1 MNTYKTLKVT
11 FNNTQTNQTKDVYWD
26 IAQFKLAQKWANALA
41 TDYLNTNASLEKQ
54 FMLHGWVYPESGNQR
69 SIQYMCDELNFH
81 IDQVNNYALENDIDY
96 YIDMFF
102 TEETLDQDQ
111 LNKIHH
117 HFEILIGQIW
127 NVSEWYNQFDE
138 AHQFSINNF
147 NWLCHEIESQ
157 LRGLRAYRNDRSSS
171 SVVFCMNPIIRHDL
185 VEAEGDYD
193 HFEMRDLEFGQLRMH
208 YAQTGKTH
216 REAWHDDDED
226 IYDHNISGI
235 RYLSG
240 EFDINF
246 NTNSKPENWEAFRN
260 WCMEK
265 QIDVNDKTLSLGQCC
280 FGDLNREMSGFGT
293 DDLSTMKELWQ
304 YDDIQ
309 TISLIDTADVVSSS
323 SWDYTWRDQYNERKR
338 KLFE

>member
-1 MNTYKTLKVT
+1 MTYKTLKIT
-11 FNNTQTNQTKDVYWD
+11 FNNTETKQTKNVFWD
-26 IAQFKLAQKWANALA
+26 IRQFSLAQKWAAALEA
-41 TDYLNTNASLEKQ
+41 DYLNTGAVLEKQ
-54 FMLHGWVYPESGNQR
+54 FMLHGWVYPTSSNR
-69 SIQYMCDELNFH
+69 RTIQFMCDELNFH

-102 TEETLDQDQ
+102 TEETLDQEQ

-117 HFEILIGQIW
+117 HFEILIGQTW
-127 NVSEWYNQFDE
+127 NMSEWYEQFDA

-157 LRGLRAYRNDRSSS
+157 LRGLDAYNNNRSSS
-171 SVVFCMNPIIRHDL
+171 SLVFCMKPIKRHEL
-185 VEAEGDYD
+185 VEADGDYD
-193 HFEMRDLEFGQLRMH
+193 NFEMRDLEFGQIRMH

-216 REAWHDDDED
+216 REAWHDNDED
-226 IYDHNISGI
+226 IYDDNISGI

-240 EFDINF
+240 EFDIHL
-246 NTNSKPENWEAFRN
+246 NTKSTGEDWNAFQT

-280 FGDLNREMSGFGT
+280 FGDLNKSLSGFADNNLGT
-293 DDLSTMKELWQ
+293 MQELWQ

-309 TISLIDTADVVSSS
+309 TITLYNENGLSSS
-323 SWDYTWRDQYNERKR
+323 FSWGYNWNEQYAERKR
-338 KLFE
+338 IFFG